1 MTFASSLP
9 SPHLEPLQRSLAT
22 QQHAHLL
29 CDCPTNPANCFSRAV
44 RPRPLLI
51 SPHPP
56 GLTRRFYSVLSRA
69 YRPTITLLK
78 PTSHPEG
85 GAASPVS
92 DHSATAKQHPNTTG
106 TTKGNTTSPTA
117 SASQYNSPKSESQDL
132 KEAEEA
138 AAGPEAADAQYGGG
152 NIVEGN

>member
-1 MTFASSLP
+1 MLTLSATALRT
-9 SPHLEPLQRSLAT
+9 LRSA
-22 QQHAHLL
+22 A
-29 CDCPTNPANCFSRAV
+29 RA
-44 RPRPLLI
+44 PLL
-51 SPHPP
+51 
-56 GLTRRFYSVLSRA
+56 TRA
-69 YRPTITLLK
+69 YRPTTSLLK
-78 PTSHPEG
+78 PTSHPDG
-85 GAASPVS
+85 GAASPTP
-92 DHSATAKQHPNTTG
+92 DHSATNKQHPNTTG

>member
-1 MTFASSLP
+1 MLTYTTTALRN
-9 SPHLEPLQRSLAT
+9 LRTA
-22 QQHAHLL
+22 
-29 CDCPTNPANCFSRAV
+29 
-44 RPRPLLI
+44 PRTPVLI
-51 SPHPP
+51 
-56 GLTRRFYSVLSRA
+56 RA
-69 YRPTITLLK
+69 YRPTTTLLK
-78 PTSHPEG
+78 PTSHPQGSE
-85 GAASPVS
+85 ASPVP

-152 NIVEGN
+152 NIVEGNYTKDSTKAKERREAGEQGEH